1 MSNLISCVKHV
12 LDTKGELPFCAF
24 SSVKEQKL
32 LNVPIVK
39 PVLVVVLNGKKDLG
53 NDSELI
59 CHSGHFVFLS
69 DNPTTYMRNIPK
81 NNEYFALSIEFDYA
95 DFHGLQVST
104 INKQHYC
111 IGETT
116 SVLEKCLQQFVQSTL
131 WTPPTLWPI
140 RRREI
145 IELLCYMGHEEIL
158 SMVGHSKVSHRVHEM
173 FCVQNFHG
181 VTTEYLCNQLA
192 MSESTLR
199 RKLKQEG
206 TSIQEIKDQAK
217 LGRGLDLLQT
227 SQYSVGLIAEKCGYL
242 SASKFSERFKNR
254 FGLTPTELRKTKMA
268 D

>member
-1 MSNLISCVKHV
+1 MLNLLDSVKQA
-12 LDTKGELPFCAF
+12 LSQKTERPFSVF

-32 LNVPIVK
+32 LNVPIIK
-39 PVLVVVLNGKKDLG
+39 PVLVVVLSGKKDLG
-53 NDSELI
+53 KGNELL
-59 CHSGHFVFLS
+59 CHSGSFVFLS

-81 NNEYFALSIEFDYA
+81 NNEYFALSIEFDYQ
-95 DFHGLQVST
+95 DFHRLQINT

-111 IGETT
+111 IGKTT
-116 SVLEKCLQQFVQSTL
+116 QLLEKCLQQFVESTL
-131 WTPPTLWPI
+131 WTPKALWPI

-158 SMVGHSKVSHRVHEM
+158 SMVAHSKVSHQLHEV
-173 FCVQNFHG
+173 FCAQDFHG
-181 VTTEYLCNQLA
+181 LTMQHMCNQLA

-217 LGRGLDLLQT
+217 MGRGLDLLQT
-227 SQYSVGLIAEKCGYL
+227 TQFSVSLIAEKCGYL